1 MGILDSLGKLVLGM
15 KDIEVSGNMNV
26 GTLQK
31 KFKEAFGTE
40 IRVYKTLNT
49 GKGSSLADSKN
60 TLASIG
66 NPDIKVSDI
75 SIKKSKTVGVIE
87 DEFKEKMGI
96 GIQIMTPDGKKFASN
111 DMKLQDV
118 AKL

>member
-1 MGILDSLGKLVLGM
+1 MGILKKLGKSLLGM
-15 KDIEVSGNMNV
+15 KDIEVSGNMKV
-26 GTLQK
+26 ATLQK

-49 GKGSSLADSKN
+49 GKGSSPADPKS

-66 NPDIKVSDI
+66 STEIKVADMC
-75 SIKKSKTVGVIE
+75 IKKSKTVGIIE
-87 DEFKEKMGI
+87 DEFKQLMGI